1 MDGEE
6 EVGRVATGRCPQCK
20 VCGAVVRVRGL
31 GRVGV
36 WCAGCM
42 GEALPFLGLVGQGQY
57 RGAP

>member
-36 WCAGCM
+36 WCAG
-42 GEALPFLGLVGQGQY
+42 FLGGFGVNGG
-57 RGAP
+57 GV

>member
-6 EVGRVATGRCPQCK
+6 DLGHVATGRCPQCE

-36 WCAGCM
+36 WCAG
-42 GEALPFLGLVGQGQY
+42 FLGGFGVKGG
-57 RGAP
+57 GV